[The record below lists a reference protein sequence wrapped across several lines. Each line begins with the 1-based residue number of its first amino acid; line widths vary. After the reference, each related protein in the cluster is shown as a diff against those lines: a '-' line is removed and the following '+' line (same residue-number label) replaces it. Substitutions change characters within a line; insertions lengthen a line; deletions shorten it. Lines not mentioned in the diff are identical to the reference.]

1 MTGVIATFFER
12 AGVFAQTEGRRFA
25 GIDLARMA
33 LQALHADGGDI
44 RNALALL
51 ESVDLRALSLPSAER
66 TGPIVSAFNT
76 GGGTASS
83 LASCEAVLAQRGYL
97 GRAASGVLLWICETP
112 DDDRVGSFALV
123 RQALE
128 RSGLTAARLLDAEKS
143 RRAAFQIGCPI
154 DPAGEI
160 HDADDLSG
168 RHLIGRG
175 LQLIKHVAALRRA
188 ILSEE
193 HYLLVGPPGCGKTAF
208 LRRLAEAALRAFERD
223 DNPRLRNLQFCYCD
237 RRHLVRSQAEAQ
249 TAFDVLSAVMEK
261 GIMPIIDDIDV
272 VMSEKLPS
280 GEVAMRALGHEFV
293 AGRRSLLLAG
303 NRDGVRRTAFVSQ
316 LQPRSLP
323 PIADDQAIQVAAEQI
338 AACALRDPALPL
350 GEPADVMGRRAQ
362 RLAQENYADVSAP
375 RGALKI
381 IEGALELA
389 QDVTAEP
396 FTSRSLVTFVARD
409 LNTPRELIEREGA
422 ELAVVL
428 KQQLLGEV
436 VAQDTAVSRVI
447 EAVAY
452 GERTSTGK
460 SPRARILMAGPPGV
474 GKTHLARSL
483 ATALGY
489 DDEAFIML
497 NMSEYS
503 GEAARTRFLGSDPGY
518 VGFRETRTIYDAVR
532 ARPSCVVLLDEIDR
546 AHPSIQDILLS
557 ILEGQGADASGRPVY
572 FTHAIILATTN
583 LGMEQIES
591 HWNAARQQ
599 GIPRDQAAVALD
611 HRKLRSLIL
620 NGALDEVERAMQ
632 ATLDQRIAAARSGFA
647 GATDPDEQDARIAG
661 YIDAKRRRSALE
673 VTRRHSPL
681 DRAFLDRIDVIVPFF
696 PINSRADV
704 TEIVALEL
712 RRIGW
717 SDCPS
722 ETRDR
727 IIQEVL
733 DGGSVRAIQRLVREE
748 FIVALRNAETAA
760 SS

>member
-1 MTGVIATFFER
+1 MTGVISAFFER
-12 AGVFAQTEGRRFA
+12 AGVAAQTAGRRFA

-33 LQALHADGGDI
+33 LKALHADGDEI
-44 RNALALL
+44 RDAQAFLD
-51 ESVDLRALSLPSAER
+51 SVDLGGLSLTSAER
-66 TGPIVSAFNT
+66 AGPILTAFNN
-76 GGGTASS
+76 GGAASS
-83 LASCEAVLAQRGYL
+83 RAACEAALAQRGYL
-97 GRAASGVLLWICETP
+97 GRTASGVLLWIGETP
-112 DDDRVGSFALV
+112 ADDRVGSFALV

-128 RSGLTAARLLDAEKS
+128 RSGLTADWLLDAEER
-143 RRAAFQIGCPI
+143 RRASFQIGCLI

-168 RHLIGRG
+168 RRLIGRG
-175 LQLIKHVAALRRA
+175 PQLIKHVAALRRA
-188 ILSEE
+188 IIAEE

-208 LRRLAEAALRAFERD
+208 LRRLAEAALRAFDRD

-237 RRHLVRSQAEAQ
+237 RRSLVRSQADAE
-249 TAFDVLSAVMEK
+249 TAFGALSTVMEA
-261 GIMPIIDDIDV
+261 GIMPIIDDIDL

-280 GEVAMRALGHEFV
+280 GEVAIRALGHEFV
-293 AGRRSLLLAG
+293 AGRRSLLIAG
-303 NRDGVRRTAFVSQ
+303 DRDGVRRTGFVSQ

-323 PIADDQAIQVAAEQI
+323 PIADDQASQVAAEQI
-338 AACALRDPALPL
+338 AVFAQRDSTLSL
-350 GEPADVMGRRAQ
+350 GETADVIGRRAQ
-362 RLAQENYADVSAP
+362 RLAKENYADVSAP
-375 RGALKI
+375 KGALTI

-389 QDVTAEP
+389 RDFPAEP
-396 FTSRSLVTFVARD
+396 FTSKSLVTFVARD
-409 LNTPRELIEREGA
+409 LNTPREMIEREGA
-422 ELAVVL
+422 ELVAVL

-436 VAQDTAVSRVI
+436 VAQDTAVSHVI

-474 GKTHLARSL
+474 GKTYLARSL

-489 DDEAFIML
+489 DDDAFIML

-583 LGMEQIES
+583 LGMEQIEAD
-591 HWNAARQQ
+591 WNEAQDK
-599 GIPRDQAAVALD
+599 GIPRDEAAAALGD
-611 HRKLRSLIL
+611 RKLRSLIL

-632 ATLDQRIAAARSGFA
+632 VTLDRRVADARSGFS
-647 GATDPDEQDARIAG
+647 GATDPDEQDARIAV
-661 YIDAKRRRSALE
+661 YVDAMRRRSALE

-704 TEIVALEL
+704 TDIVALEL

-717 SDCPS
+717 PDCPK

-727 IIQEVL
+727 IIQEIL
-733 DGGSVRAIQRLVREE
+733 EGGSVRAIKRLVKEE
-748 FIVALRNAETAA
+748 FIAALRSAKAAA